1 MSSGWTLGRHSK
13 WKQKKCVENSTLE
26 LWNFPNFLFPFWMLS
41 STRNE
46 LNESEYYKTCA
57 PRIVACQALQMEDW
71 SNSSYSGKFNV
82 EKSPNLSVDCDKNKS
97 HKHLSALLYRIQHF
111 FIQLLITIKS
121 DRRGTILRCLEP
133 SESMKMVGKERDF
146 VTKIKKML
154 LLVPVSLTESQRQQH
169 TSLYSLGRSHSE
181 MASCF

>member
-1 MSSGWTLGRHSK
+1 
-13 WKQKKCVENSTLE
+13 
-26 LWNFPNFLFPFWMLS
+26 MLS
-41 STRNE
+41 SARNE

-57 PRIVACQALQMEDW
+57 LRIVACQALQMEDW
-71 SNSSYSGKFNV
+71 SNSSYSGKLIV

-121 DRRGTILRCLEP
+121 DRRGTILKRLEP

-146 VTKIKKML
+146 VTEIEKK
-154 LLVPVSLTESQRQQH
+154 
-169 TSLYSLGRSHSE
+169 
-181 MASCF
+181 CCC

>member
-133 SESMKMVGKERDF
+133 SESMKMVGE
-146 VTKIKKML
+146 IL
-154 LLVPVSLTESQRQQH
+154 LLKKNVAVCSSVTDWVTAATTHLTLLTGTLTLRD
-169 TSLYSLGRSHSE
+169 G
-181 MASCF
+181 